1 MTATLSLYVWI
12 TVGSALG
19 GLARYVASGAV
30 AHVIGETLPWGTLVV
45 NVVGSFLLAF
55 LVFHD
60 LAKGDLGPGVVAFVG
75 IGALGAFTTMS
86 AVGVETITYWADGFV
101 ARGVT
106 TAALNLVGSL
116 LAAALGRYVA
126 LLVSGTGA
134 GTP

>member
-1 MTATLSLYVWI
+1 MNLDPRH
-12 TVGSALG
+12 VGLVALG
-19 GLARYVASGAV
+19 GALGATLRYLVTVAMMKGP
-30 AHVIGETLPWGTLVV
+30 LPWGTLVV
-45 NVVGSFLLAF
+45 NLVGSFLLAF

-60 LAKGDLGPGVVAFVG
+60 LVKGDLGPGVVAFVG

-106 TAALNLVGSL
+106 TALVNVAGSL

-126 LLVSGTGA
+126 ILVSGTGA